1 MSSPSALKKTEPG
14 IWAKP
19 GFRAYINSTAYS
31 GMAFAMQQ
39 LLISWL
45 LIGVLHLAADN
56 VGLLQALMGLPGI
69 FIMLWG
75 GASADRADP
84 KALLIRCYALAPILP
99 LLLIAANFTWGIS
112 IWSVALW
119 GLGMSVLMSFTQP
132 AQQAI
137 LNRVA
142 GSRIQQAVSAAT
154 AAGFVVQ
161 ITGLLLAG
169 QMETIGLTMVLS
181 IQGICFALCALA
193 VRKIESAPINPN
205 PTTESPLKTV
215 VAGLKTI
222 YAHKVI
228 YHVLSINFISSI
240 FNAGAFVT
248 VFPFIIKRI
257 YDGDALLL
265 GTMMAIFFAG
275 ATVSNLLMYKIMP
288 LVRPGRLFLL
298 MQLTRMVILYFFW
311 IEPGWWLLVA
321 ATIGWG
327 LNMGFTTTLARTI
340 VQESAA
346 PEFRGR
352 IMSVFTLGM
361 MGSAPIGAIVLGNII
376 EIFGTLN
383 ALLPAML
390 VSVLLCGFGIVFTG
404 VWQYVSPVA
413 ESEHQGES

>member
-1 MSSPSALKKTEPG
+1 VSSPSALKKTEPG